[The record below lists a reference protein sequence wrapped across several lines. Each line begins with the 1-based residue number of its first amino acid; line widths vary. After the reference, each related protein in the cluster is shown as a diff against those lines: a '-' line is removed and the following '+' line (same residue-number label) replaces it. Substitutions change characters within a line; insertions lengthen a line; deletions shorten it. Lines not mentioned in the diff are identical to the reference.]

1 MSLNNPTFLTFVV
14 YLVSIVC
21 IGLIAFQRTQNISD
35 YLLGGRK
42 LGPVVTALSV
52 GASDMSGWL
61 LLGLPGA
68 IYVNGFGEV
77 WLAAGLVI
85 GAYIN

>member
-1 MSLNNPTFLTFVV
+1 MSLNNPTLLTFVV
-14 YLVSIVC
+14 YLVSIVG

-42 LGPVVTALSV
+42 LGPLVTALSV

-61 LLGLPGA
+61 
-68 IYVNGFGEV
+68 
-77 WLAAGLVI
+77 
-85 GAYIN
+85 